1 MEDTLIQLVIAVGP
15 AVIVGVVAY
24 YFFNKF
30 IENEDGRRRYLLHKD
45 THASTLPT
53 RLQAYERLA
62 LYLERIKPT
71 QLLLRV
77 RPTQTDK
84 NSYEQALVAQIEQEF
99 EHNLAQQ
106 IYLSDACWN
115 IIKSAKNGTIKL
127 IRSKAMQESISN
139 ADKLREAILRDGM
152 DEPAPSTVALTYLK
166 NEVKDLFG

>member
-45 THASTLPT
+45 TQASTLPT

-77 RPTQTDK
+77 KPTHTDK
-84 NSYEQALVAQIEQEF
+84 NSYEQALVTQIEQEF